1 MAKFIVRNKVATAY
15 LLGVLATLIGLLYMG
30 LVELEHNALDADD

>member
-15 LLGVLATLIGLLYMG
+15 LLGVLATP
-30 LVELEHNALDADD
+30 LDCSIFG